1 MRTLAAAVPEPSM
14 AFLRL
19 MLESGWALARGEL
32 EAAEQWAIQTFEIGT
47 ASGQPDAMTTFGAML
62 FGARSYQGRA
72 GELVEQIMELAG
84 EARSPAWRAAAAGA
98 LIESGREDEARALA
112 LAEDFQSVPWDWLWS
127 GTMCGWAIVCA
138 RLQIVDRAGE
148 LHELLAPFAD
158 RLTVSGALV
167 SGSIPSTL
175 GSLATTL
182 ERYEQAE
189 EHFAAAAE
197 IEERF
202 GAPLFLARTRAS
214 WARALIARG
223 RPEDLDRA
231 QHMLEQ
237 AEEVAERL
245 GGGFVTREVA
255 ECRAVLGA
263 LSASRD

>member
-1 MRTLAAAVPEPSM
+1 
-14 AFLRL
+14 
-19 MLESGWALARGEL
+19 
-32 EAAEQWAIQTFEIGT
+32 
-47 ASGQPDAMTTFGAML
+47 
-62 FGARSYQGRA
+62 
-72 GELVEQIMELAG
+72 
-84 EARSPAWRAAAAGA
+84 
-98 LIESGREDEARALA
+98 
-112 LAEDFQSVPWDWLWS
+112 
-127 GTMCGWAIVCA
+127 MCGWAIVCA

-255 ECRAVLGA
+255 EGRAVLGA

>member
-1 MRTLAAAVPEPSM
+1 
-14 AFLRL
+14 
-19 MLESGWALARGEL
+19 
-32 EAAEQWAIQTFEIGT
+32 
-47 ASGQPDAMTTFGAML
+47 
-62 FGARSYQGRA
+62 
-72 GELVEQIMELAG
+72 MELAG

-263 LSASRD
+263 LSASLD